1 MDQVLS
7 WPHKGGELFW
17 KLLRMSQQCPSSVNF
32 FFALA
37 CGFGMWHVCLPY
49 LIIHKTLSFFGN
61 MVFHLS
67 HNNQLTSTWTPAVLT
82 TIKNKETTSKP
93 MLHGLKDRAE
103 KWEARNHC
111 YRARV
116 WTKCYCLMLEVNYLN
131 NVTYE
136 STFFALCSFPWHVA
150 SACDTRVDHIL
161 LFRRHFPFSA
171 TYTTL
176 NLLEHGDPQPQSQ
189 QEMGYDKHVHATWIE
204 GSHTNGKPGM
214 RLPTWRYLHHAAGMT
229 GVFAL

>member
-7 WPHKGGELFW
+7 P
-17 KLLRMSQQCPSSVNF
+17 R
-32 FFALA
+32 
-37 CGFGMWHVCLPY
+37 
-49 LIIHKTLSFFGN
+49 LS
-61 MVFHLS
+61 
-67 HNNQLTSTWTPAVLT
+67 T
-82 TIKNKETTSKP
+82 
-93 MLHGLKDRAE
+93 
-103 KWEARNHC
+103 
-111 YRARV
+111 
-116 WTKCYCLMLEVNYLN
+116 LN

-136 STFFALCSFPWHVA
+136 STFFVLLSFPWHLA
-150 SACDTRVDHIL
+150 SACDTRVYHIL

-189 QEMGYDKHVHATWIE
+189 QEMGNDKHVHATWIE
-204 GSHTNGKPGM
+204 GSRTNGKPGM